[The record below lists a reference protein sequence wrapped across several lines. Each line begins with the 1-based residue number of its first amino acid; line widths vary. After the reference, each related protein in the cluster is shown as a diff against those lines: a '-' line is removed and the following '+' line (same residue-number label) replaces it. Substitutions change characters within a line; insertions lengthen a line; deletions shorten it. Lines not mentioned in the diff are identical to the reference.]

1 MANGV
6 NRRDFLKAMGAGA
19 ASLAIPGY
27 TKAMKLSADEAFGDR
42 PNIVLIISDD
52 MGFSDIGY
60 YDSEIQTPNLDNLG
74 SPFQAIQRANRKS

>member
-27 TKAMKLSADEAFGDR
+27 TKAMKLSAADADLAVCAAKGKGFTYRHGRKKVTVSENKLIEA
-42 PNIVLIISDD
+42 LTA
-52 MGFSDIGY
+52 
-60 YDSEIQTPNLDNLG
+60 EL
-74 SPFQAIQRANRKS
+74 RKF